1 MKIVQRGGI
10 FVFLVLEE
18 INRNVIHR
26 TGRRG
31 YMREQSLWLERAM
44 STVFEGIIVIRGYI
58 C

>member
-31 YMREQSLWLERAM
+31 YVREQSLWLERAM
-44 STVFEGIIVIRGYI
+44 STVFEGIIVI
-58 C
+58 